1 MGQPF
6 ADWAWGILQA
16 RNQRLMDEQK
26 LGIDI
31 DPEIFRRFTQ
41 STAVSSKFG
50 YWSISSHCRNTPLL
64 VLYSTEGHRRPSLEV
79 RV

>member
-1 MGQPF
+1 
-6 ADWAWGILQA
+6 
-16 RNQRLMDEQK
+16 MDEQK

-50 YWSISSHCRNTPLL
+50 YWPLYNHRHNMSLL
-64 VLYSTEGHRRPSLEV
+64 VCYSTEGYRCPSLKV
-79 RV
+79 WL